1 MSLKDFNIQY
11 MINGEGIK
19 DDDSEPS
26 TIKSS
31 ESSSSAAPKEDS
43 GSASKIVEE
52 KKTESPKEKLVEF
65 DKQWFV
71 SLFSFPM

>member
-19 DDDSEPS
+19 DDDIELS
-26 TIKSS
+26 TTKPPVSL
-31 ESSSSAAPKEDS
+31 SSSAQKEDPE
-43 GSASKIVEE
+43 SASNVIEE
-52 KKTESPKEKLVEF
+52 KVAESPKEKLVEL

-71 SLFSFPM
+71 SLFLFPM

>member
-19 DDDSEPS
+19 DDDIELS
-26 TIKSS
+26 TTK
-31 ESSSSAAPKEDS
+31 SSSSAAQKEDPE
-43 GSASKIVEE
+43 SASNVIEE
-52 KKTESPKEKLVEF
+52 KVTESPKEKLVEF

-71 SLFSFPM
+71 SLFLFPN

>member
-19 DDDSEPS
+19 DDDIELS
-26 TIKSS
+26 TTKSPVS
-31 ESSSSAAPKEDS
+31 LSSAAQKEDPE
-43 GSASKIVEE
+43 SASNVIEE
-52 KKTESPKEKLVEF
+52 KVAESPKEKLVEL

-71 SLFSFPM
+71 SLFLFPM